1 MTVCA
6 SVYWDCSL
14 CMLVESG
21 NGLRVQ
27 TVSTTVSLRFSDL

>member
-6 SVYWDCSL
+6 SVYCDCSL

-21 NGLRVQ
+21 TGLRVQ